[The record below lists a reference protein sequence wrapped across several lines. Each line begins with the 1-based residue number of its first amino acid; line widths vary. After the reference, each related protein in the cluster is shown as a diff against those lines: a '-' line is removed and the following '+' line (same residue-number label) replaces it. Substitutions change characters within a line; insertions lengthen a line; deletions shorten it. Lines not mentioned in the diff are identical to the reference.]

1 MSFTIVVTTFNRSAV
16 LKQLLESLADQTDL
30 DFQVVVAVDGATDGT
45 EQMLRHMETPYSLKW
60 VNTHC
65 ESYGLAMAR
74 NMGILS
80 ADNEV
85 IAILDDDCFPCPGYV
100 ATLKRSVRS
109 RTITGGPRTPA
120 STLDSRQVEKMR
132 ELDRLPDCEPLA
144 FSRIR
149 REWPKAAITE
159 CNICAYK
166 RDLVELGL
174 FSERLK
180 IYGFI
185 GQEFFARAEHFGY
198 AYQYNHEA
206 EIVHHRQK
214 DGDNELSL
222 KRKKAQIMMATAL
235 RPALMNPSQYAVQ
248 VEWAKRMSEQYPS
261 PCKLPPLP
269 ASAWLGFPYRFIRN
283 RAGDLRRG
291 LRAARN
297 QKA

>member
-1 MSFTIVVTTFNRSAV
+1 MSLTIVITTYNRVTV
-16 LKQLLESLADQTDL
+16 LKVLLERLNAQSDQN
-30 DFQVVVAVDGATDGT
+30 FQVVVAVDGSTDNT
-45 EQMLRHMETPYSLKW
+45 EQMLQGIETSYSLKW

-74 NMGILS
+74 NMGILE
-80 ADNEV
+80 ADNEA

-100 ATLKRSVRS
+100 AALKRSVRS

-166 RDLVELGL
+166 RDLVDLGL

-198 AYQYNHEA
+198 AYQYNREA

-222 KRKKAQIMMATAL
+222 KRKRIQIMMATAL
-235 RPALMNPSQYAVQ
+235 RPALMNPTQYAIQ
-248 VEWAKRMSEQYPS
+248 SEWAKRMSERYPAT
-261 PCKLPPLP
+261 CKLPGLP

-283 RAGDLRRG
+283 RAGDLRRR
-291 LRAARN
+291 LRDARHQN
-297 QKA
+297 A

>member
-1 MSFTIVVTTFNRSAV
+1 MSLTVVITTYNRVAV
-16 LKQLLESLADQTDL
+16 LKSLLEVLSAQSDPN
-30 DFQVVVAVDGATDGT
+30 FQVVVAIDGSTDDT
-45 EQMLRHMETPYSLKW
+45 EQMLQDIKTPYSLKW
-60 VNTHC
+60 VNTNC
-65 ESYGLAMAR
+65 KSYGLAMAR
-74 NMGILS
+74 NMGILA
-80 ADNEV
+80 ADNDA

-100 ATLKRSVRS
+100 AALKRSVRS
-109 RTITGGPRTPA
+109 QTITGGPRTPA
-120 STLDSRQVEKMR
+120 STSDSRQVEKMR
-132 ELDRLPDCEPLA
+132 ELDRLPDCEALA

-149 REWPKAAITE
+149 REWPKAVITE

-166 RDLVELGL
+166 RDLIELGL

-198 AYQYNHEA
+198 AYQYNREA

-222 KRKKAQIMMATAL
+222 KRKRAQIMMATAL

-248 VEWAKRMSEQYPS
+248 VEWAKRMSEQYPA

-283 RAGDLRRG
+283 RAGDLRRR
-291 LRAARN
+291 LRDARN
-297 QKA
+297 QST